1 MVFWL
6 LGVKPILR
14 SLWIIAG
21 TSLLSSGWSILGY
34 ELSEWGLGFQVCIN
48 LQILSLPDYYK
59 RNPSI
64 TTFRRENFRF
74 RSRILSYLSIVPS
87 TETDPSQWKARKVD
101 RSEKLKKKI
110 DYSEKLE
117 RTSKSFQFIRARFCR
132 CFMGIWHS
140 PKQQIVDCTFHT
152 KKNPKRTRN
161 RETRNPSSSSIRSSP
176 DRQKRSNLFSCV
188 CCNGRFF
195 LFGFDAVSI
204 FQVLCWSCNNGNE
217 RVQPKP

>member
-1 MVFWL
+1 MFWL
-6 LGVKPILR
+6 LAVKPILR

-21 TSLLSSGWSILGY
+21 NSLLSSGWSTLGY

-64 TTFRRENFRF
+64 TTFRREKFRF
-74 RSRILSYLSIVPS
+74 RSRILSYLFIVPS
-87 TETDPSQWKARKVD
+87 TETDPSQWKARKID

-117 RTSKSFQFIRARFCR
+117 RTSKSFQFICARFCR

-140 PKQQIVDCTFHT
+140 PKQQTVDCTFHT
-152 KKNPKRTRN
+152 KKES
-161 RETRNPSSSSIRSSP
+161 ETHKK
-176 DRQKRSNLFSCV
+176 Q
-188 CCNGRFF
+188 
-195 LFGFDAVSI
+195 
-204 FQVLCWSCNNGNE
+204 GNT
-217 RVQPKP
+217 KPIKQQNS